1 MGKPMKRFFLPF
13 LEHRPSLPLYLLGGA
28 VSPLIIQFL
37 LDWSNNPGVW
47 QGSYTLTL
55 IVLLL
60 TLLAGTIWS
69 WQNRPQS
76 LFILDEQKPRPR
88 RGLILLVSKHMG
100 SAPAAIQHH
109 LPGLTDCWLIS
120 SSESATVA
128 AELAQ
133 QFSSDTTT
141 FHYGSSFEINSDEA
155 ASTYRVAR
163 QIFNS
168 AAPALGLSSTEI
180 IADITGGSKP
190 MTAGLVLAAVS
201 ERRPIQYVLAKKD
214 EKGQVIL
221 DAWGE
226 PIKINTEYGLLQGTD
241 MLTLESRE

>member
-1 MGKPMKRFFLPF
+1 MRRILLPF
-13 LEHRPSLPLYLLGGA
+13 IDPGRSIPLFLLGTA
-28 VSPLIIQFL
+28 VITLIIQFL

-55 IVLLL
+55 FVLLL
-60 TLLAGTIWS
+60 TLFAGAVWS

-76 LFILDEQKPRPR
+76 LFVLDEQKPRSR
-88 RGLILLVSKHMG
+88 RGLILLVSKHQG

-109 LPGLTDCWLIS
+109 LPSLTDCWLIA
-120 SSESATVA
+120 SSESAAVA

-133 QFSSDTTT
+133 QFSSDTVT
-141 FHYGSSFEINSDEA
+141 FHYGSPSFQVNGDEA
-155 ASTYRVAR
+155 ASTYRVAKR
-163 QIFNS
+163 IFSNE
-168 AAPALGLSSTEI
+168 ALAQGLNSTEI

-201 ERRPIQYVLAKKD
+201 ERRPIQYVVAKKD
-214 EKGQVIL
+214 DKGQVIL

-226 PIKINTEYGLLQGTD
+226 PIKINTEYASPQWAGFSP
-241 MLTLESRE
+241 LESSE